1 MQSKGKHMETMTS
14 TAGRHRGYIT
24 SAREAEDIEHLRFV
38 LTGMV
43 TPGAGRHKAAS

>member
-1 MQSKGKHMETMTS
+1 METMTS

-24 SAREAEDIEHLRFV
+24 SAREAEDLEHLRFV
-38 LTGMV
+38 LTGLA